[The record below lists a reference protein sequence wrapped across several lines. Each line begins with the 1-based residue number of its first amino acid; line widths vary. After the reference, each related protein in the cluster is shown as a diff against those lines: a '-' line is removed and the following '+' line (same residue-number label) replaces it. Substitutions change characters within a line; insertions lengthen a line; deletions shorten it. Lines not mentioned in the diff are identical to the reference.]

1 MELTNPSFIKDLLE
15 RHDFRFSKT
24 FGQNFLITK
33 QIPERIAESADLDE
47 NTTVLEIGPGIG
59 CLTRCLA
66 ARAKKVISVEIDDRL
81 LPLLRETLGDL
92 DNVQIV
98 HNDILKTDLQALLGK
113 EERLAVCANLPYNI
127 TTPILVYLL
136 ESGLRFESITV
147 MVQKEVAQR
156 FCAEKGSKDY
166 GAITLFLNYYTKP
179 KMLFS
184 VGAGNFMPRPRV
196 DSAVLRLRA
205 IAPPVETH
213 PKALFSLIRAAFS
226 MRRKTLQNT
235 LASAGI
241 PKERTAAALEQMGKA
256 PTARG
261 EELDLSDYARLEELL
276 RSGTEDIDL

>member
-1 MELTNPSFIKDLLE
+1 MNLTNPSFIKDLLE
-15 RHDFRFSKT
+15 RHNFRFSKT
-24 FGQNFLITK
+24 FGQNFLITQ
-33 QIPERIAESADLDE
+33 QIPEKIADAAELDE

-66 ARAKKVISVEIDDRL
+66 KRAKKVVTVEIDDRL
-81 LPLLRETLGDL
+81 IPLLRETLEDL
-92 DNVQIV
+92 DNVQVV
-98 HNDILKTDLQALLGK
+98 HNDVLKTDLPALLGG
-113 EERLAVCANLPYNI
+113 EEKLAVCANLPYNI

-136 ESGLRFESITV
+136 ESGLKFQSVTV

-184 VGAGNFMPRPRV
+184 VGAGNFMPKPRV
-196 DSAVLRLRA
+196 DSAVLRLSA
-205 IAPPVETH
+205 IQPPVDTE
-213 PKALFSLIRAAFS
+213 PKELFRIIRAAFS

-241 PKERTAAALEQMGKA
+241 PKERTAAALEALGLS
-256 PTARG
+256 PSARG
-261 EELDLSDYARLEELL
+261 EELGLKEYAALVKELNKAA
-276 RSGTEDIDL
+276 E

>member
-1 MELTNPSFIKDLLE
+1 MNLTNPSFIKDLLE
-15 RHDFRFSKT
+15 RHNFRFSKT
-24 FGQNFLITK
+24 FGQNFLIT
-33 QIPERIAESADLDE
+33 QQIAEKIADAAELDE

-66 ARAKKVISVEIDDRL
+66 KRAKKVVTVEIDDRL
-81 LPLLRETLGDL
+81 IPLLRETLEDL
-92 DNVQIV
+92 DNVQVV
-98 HNDILKTDLQALLGK
+98 HNDVLKTDLPALLGG
-113 EERLAVCANLPYNI
+113 EEKLAVCANLPYNI

-136 ESGLRFESITV
+136 ESGLKFQSVTV

-184 VGAGNFMPRPRV
+184 VGAGNFMPKPRV
-196 DSAVLRLRA
+196 DSAVLRLSA
-205 IAPPVETH
+205 IQPPVDTE
-213 PKALFSLIRAAFS
+213 PKELFRIIRAAFS

-241 PKERTAAALEQMGKA
+241 PKERTAAALEALGLS
-256 PTARG
+256 PSARG
-261 EELDLSDYARLEELL
+261 EELGLKEYAALVKELNKAA
-276 RSGTEDIDL
+276 E

>member
-1 MELTNPSFIKDLLE
+1 MNLTNPSFIKDLLE
-15 RHDFRFSKT
+15 RHNFRFSKT
-24 FGQNFLITK
+24 FGQNFLITQ
-33 QIPERIAESADLDE
+33 QIPEKIADAAELDE

-66 ARAKKVISVEIDDRL
+66 KRAKKVVTVEIDDRL
-81 LPLLRETLGDL
+81 IPLLRETLGDL
-92 DNVQIV
+92 DNVQVV
-98 HNDILKTDLQALLGK
+98 HNDVLKTDLPALLGG
-113 EERLAVCANLPYNI
+113 EEKLAVCANLPYNI

-136 ESGLRFESITV
+136 ESGLKFQSITV

-166 GAITLFLNYYTKP
+166 GAITLFLNYYTEP

-184 VGAGNFMPRPRV
+184 VGAGNFMPKPRV

-205 IAPPVETH
+205 ITPPVDTD
-213 PKALFSLIRAAFS
+213 PKDLFRIIRAAFS

-241 PKERTAAALEQMGKA
+241 PKERTAAALESLGLS
-256 PTARG
+256 PSTRG
-261 EELDLSDYARLEELL
+261 EELGLKEYAALVKEL
-276 RSGTEDIDL
+276 GTTGK